1 MEKNSRQVV
10 CLVGSFDP
18 NYLGHTALFN
28 KAKEL
33 GDKLVVLVRSNSWL
47 ENNRGFVLLGE
58 QQRKEL
64 LESFDAVDKVVITHH
79 DAKSKDQS
87 VAKEL
92 ERIKPDVFAKLTKLS
107 LRERKVCD
115 KFDCKTVNFKVKS
128 RFPSNFWLLVRF
140 FSRFFFTKRK
150 KEKKE
155 DTLKKLE
162 NNPII
167 EPSEKEWESKATFN
181 AAAIEA
187 EEEMHILYRAIGNDN
202 RSVLGHAV
210 SKDGVEIDHKSDEPA
225 YDPGQIKDER
235 KSEKNLSDF
244 PSYNSG
250 GGWRGGAEDPR
261 LAAIGS
267 KIYMTYTAFD
277 GTHLPYVSM
286 TYIDKE
292 DFLNEKWDWASP
304 IRLSPEGE
312 INKNW
317 VVFPDKIN
325 GKYAVLHS
333 LSPDILISYF
343 DDLEDED
350 NYPIHSHYD
359 GEGMARDNFWDG
371 WVRGAGP
378 PPIKTEEGWL
388 LFYHGMN
395 DADSREYK
403 IGAFL
408 LDLED
413 PTKILGRASQP
424 LIEPEKEYEEERGM
438 KPGVVYTCGAGVLK
452 DRLFLYYGG
461 ADTFL
466 CAASAKLD
474 NLLQKINQNKLA
486 FQSHV

>member
-1 MEKNSRQVV
+1 MEEKSRQVV

-18 NYLGHTALFN
+18 NYLGHTALFK

-58 QQRKEL
+58 QQRKEM
-64 LESFDAVDKVVITHH
+64 LESFDYVDKVVITHH
-79 DAKSKDQS
+79 DEESEDQS

-92 ERIKPDVFAKLTKLS
+92 ERIKPDVFAKLSKLS

-115 KFDCKTVNFKVKS
+115 KVGCKTVNFKVKS
-128 RFPSNFWLLVRF
+128 RFPSNFWLLLKF
-140 FSRFFFTKRK
+140 FSRFLFTKRK
-150 KEKKE
+150 KKKKE

-167 EPSEKEWESKATFN
+167 EPSEKDWESKATFN
-181 AAAIEA
+181 AAAIE
-187 EEEMHILYRAIGNDN
+187 EEGEMHMLYRAVGDDN

-225 YDPGQIKDER
+225 YDPGEVTNNGE
-235 KSEKNLSDF
+235 EKKIADVS
-244 PSYNSG
+244 SYNSG

-261 LAAIGS
+261 LAEVGS
-267 KIYMTYTAFD
+267 KIYMTYTSFD
-277 GTHLPYVSM
+277 GTHLPHVSM

-292 DFLNEKWDWASP
+292 DFLNEDWNWSSP

-317 VVFPDKIN
+317 VVFPGKVN
-325 GKYAVLHS
+325 GKHAILHS
-333 LSPDILISYF
+333 LSPDILVSYF

-350 NYPIHSHYD
+350 NYPIHSYYD
-359 GEGMARDNFWDG
+359 GEGMGRPNYWDG

-388 LFYHGMN
+388 LFYHGMDN
-395 DADSREYK
+395 AGSRKYK

-413 PTKILGRASQP
+413 PTEVVARSSEP
-424 LIEPEKEYEEERGM
+424 LIEPEKEYEDERGM
-438 KPGVVYTCGAGVLK
+438 KPGVVYACGADVLGS
-452 DRLFLYYGG
+452 RLFLYYGG

-466 CAASAKLD
+466 CAASIKLN
-474 NLLQKINQNKLA
+474 NLLEKIKNNKLTL
-486 FQSHV
+486 QKHV